1 MRREF
6 THGNSLRVSMGRV
19 YHGVIIFIEFSKNI
33 LNEVFII
40 KRLPHLSHIITKL
53 LHLGKILGDG

>member
-1 MRREF
+1 
-6 THGNSLRVSMGRV
+6 MGRV

-40 KRLPHLSHIITKL
+40 KRLPRLSHIITKL